1 MARHPL
7 PAGAAVGPGAGDPAL
22 KILLTGRPG
31 VGKTT
36 VIRRLAGALADL
48 EPTGFCTEEIR
59 EGGRRVGFRLSGFHG
74 ETGVL
79 ARVGRGPPRVG
90 RYGVDVEGLE
100 AFLARVPWDRGR
112 VILLDEIGRMEC
124 LSGRFVSL
132 VERLLEDPRP
142 VVATRALKV
151 PPAVAPLLE
160 AVPHRVL
167 RVTERNRD
175 ALPAG
180 LARTVREAAAGL
192 PGPDR

>member
-1 MARHPL
+1 M
-7 PAGAAVGPGAGDPAL
+7 
-22 KILLTGRPG
+22 KILVTGRPG

-36 VIRRLAGALADL
+36 VIRRLAEAVADL

-79 ARVGRGPPRVG
+79 ARVGLGPPRVG

-100 AFLARVPWDRGR
+100 AFLARIPWEQGR

-132 VERLLEDPRP
+132 VRRLLEDPRP
-142 VVATRALKV
+142 MVATRALKA
-151 PPAVAPLLE
+151 PPAVGPVLD
-160 AVPHRVL
+160 AVPHRLV
-167 RVTERNRD
+167 RVTERTRG
-175 ALPAG
+175 ALPAE
-180 LARTVREAAAGL
+180 LARAVREAAANSPASL
-192 PGPDR
+192 R